1 MKQENAFV
9 LLAQWRAKAKKMPAV
24 YTKEKIEEVLKEATS
39 GDYEHLVETL
49 RRS

>member
-24 YTKEKIEEVLKEATS
+24 YSREKIAEVLKEATS
-39 GDYEHLVETL
+39 GDYKHLLQVL
-49 RRS
+49 AKN